1 MPRKSSKKTNQEPA
15 ESKSPRRGD
24 LANGQIEI
32 GAKLAKAIQA
42 INSRRNAPSEGMLEL
57 YWELGRLVEAL
68 VKARKDRPSSSSL
81 AKLLEVEET
90 RLKVARNIFNAFPSL
105 RGKDRLLK
113 LRRTDGTPLPVQA
126 LARLCSPSLE
136 ADREALME
144 RACRENWSEHH
155 AKDQLKASRR
165 GNPLLRTGGRKHRP
179 PRSLPLA
186 LARWHREADGLIR
199 SVQSASQPEVI
210 ACLLASPDAAEVTVE
225 HVREVRRVVQ
235 EALTS
240 LMKAINM
247 FDTIADGL
255 PAKQPEGK
263 RSASP
268 PTDEPKASTEDSKPA
283 RAKRRSRA

>member
-1 MPRKSSKKTNQEPA
+1 MPRKSSKKANQEPA
-15 ESKSPRRGD
+15 ESKSPRHGD

-32 GAKLAKAIQA
+32 GAELAKAIQA
-42 INSRRNAPSEGMLEL
+42 INSRRKAPSEGMLGL

-68 VKARKDRPSSSSL
+68 VKARKDRPSSRTL
-81 AKLLEVEET
+81 AKLLDVEET
-90 RLKVARNIFNAFPSL
+90 RLKVARNIYNAFPSV

-113 LRRTDGTPLPVQA
+113 LKRADGTLLPAQA

-136 ADREALME
+136 ADREALVE

-165 GNPLLRTGGRKHRP
+165 GSPLHRTGGRKHRP

-210 ACLLASPDAAEVTVE
+210 ARLLDSPDAAEVTVE

-240 LMKAINM
+240 LMKAINV

-255 PAKQPEGK
+255 PAKQPDGK
-263 RSASP
+263 RSASQP
-268 PTDEPKASTEDSKPA
+268 STELKAGNEDLKSP